1 MGGRELMRVQIETL
15 FTHDARG
22 RLVRVNEPNG
32 KSAPRF
38 FLGTTPE
45 GNEWRVRHD
54 VDDAIAFELESLCGA
69 EPVRDVAPVDSTRY
83 EELLARVAPTEN
95 IWAGPAFWFER
106 ALPDA
111 PPAVPITDDNR
122 DLLRPHLEEWLGDVG
137 YREAMFAVVV
147 DGHAVSIAASV
158 RTSRRADEVGVET
171 APAFRGNGY
180 ARQVVIAWA
189 HAIRGVRR
197 IPLYSTSWQ
206 NLASQ
211 ALARSLGLSLYGADL
226 SIH

>member
-1 MGGRELMRVQIETL
+1 MRGRELMRIQIETL

-32 KSAPRF
+32 KAAPRF
-38 FLGTTPE
+38 FLGTTPD

-54 VDDAIAFELESLCGA
+54 VDNEIAFELESLCRA
-69 EPVRDVAPVDSTRY
+69 EPIRDVAPVESTRY
-83 EELLARVAPTEN
+83 EELLARVGPAES
-95 IWAGPAFWFER
+95 IWAGPAYWFER
-106 ALPDA
+106 ELPDA
-111 PPAVPITDDNR
+111 PAAVPITDDNR
-122 DLLRPHLEEWLGDVG
+122 DLLRPHLEEWLVDVG
-137 YREAMFAVVV
+137 YREAMFAVVL

-171 APAFRGNGY
+171 AAPFRGNGY
-180 ARQVVIAWA
+180 ARQVVVAWA
-189 HAIRGVRR
+189 HAIRSMRR

-206 NLASQ
+206 NVASQ
-211 ALARSLGLSLYGADL
+211 ALAHSLGLSRYGADL